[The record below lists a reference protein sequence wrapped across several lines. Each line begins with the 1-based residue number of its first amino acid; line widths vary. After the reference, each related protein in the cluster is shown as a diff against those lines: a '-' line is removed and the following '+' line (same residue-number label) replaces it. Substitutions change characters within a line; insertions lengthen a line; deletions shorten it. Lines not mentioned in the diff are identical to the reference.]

1 MAVPLPLHEVLE
13 GKQVS
18 PLRCRLIVQIAE
30 GAELMVYPGSD
41 GLFAAHADQLNA
53 DLTDFVQ
60 DLNPRTTPDGSTL
73 SRDCTQHVRPTWE
86 VS

>member
-30 GAELMVYPGSD
+30 GVELKVYPGSD
-41 GLFAAHADQLNA
+41 SLFAAHADQLNA
-53 DLTDFVQ
+53 DLTDFGE
-60 DLNPRTTPDGSTL
+60 T
-73 SRDCTQHVRPTWE
+73 
-86 VS
+86 

>member
-30 GAELMVYPGSD
+30 GVELKVYRG
-41 GLFAAHADQLNA
+41 
-53 DLTDFVQ
+53 
-60 DLNPRTTPDGSTL
+60 RTAC
-73 SRDCTQHVRPTWE
+73 SRHTRISSAQI
-86 VS
+86 

>member
-30 GAELMVYPGSD
+30 GVELKVYPGSD

-53 DLTDFVQ
+53 DLTDFGE
-60 DLNPRTTPDGSTL
+60 T
-73 SRDCTQHVRPTWE
+73 
-86 VS
+86 